1 MQKILICDD
10 EENIRR
16 LIRKYAEFEGFAVDE
31 AGDGMEAILLCRKNS
46 YDALILDIMMP
57 ELDGFSVLRELRKS
71 SDIPVLFLSAR
82 GEEYDKISGFEMG
95 ADDYIEKPFSP
106 KVLMLRL
113 QAILRR
119 TSAQKEKN
127 AEAECFVDGP
137 LCVNFTARTVTL
149 NGERLDLSPKEYD
162 LLFFLL
168 RHPNVALTRERILRE
183 VWGYDFFGDDR
194 TLDTHIKL
202 LRRSLGDW
210 SAHIITIRGVGYRYE

>member
-16 LIRKYAEFEGFAVDE
+16 LIKKYAEFEGFAVDE
-31 AGDGMEAILLCRKNS
+31 AKDGMEAILLCRKNR

-57 ELDGFSVLRELRKS
+57 ELDGFSVLRELRKE
-71 SDIPVLFLSAR
+71 SDIPVLLLSAR

-95 ADDYIEKPFSP
+95 ADDYVEKPFSP

-119 TSAQKEKN
+119 TSSKKQ
-127 AEAECFVDGP
+127 AEAEADQLIDGP

-149 NGERLDLSPKEYD
+149 DNKRLELSPKEYD

-202 LRRSLGDW
+202 LRRTLGDW
-210 SAHIITIRGVGYRYE
+210 ASHIITIRGVGYRYE